1 MLKLEELIQYLKII
15 LGNDLAT
22 EDNELIEKLGKAA
35 IEQVESNLRPGVAV
49 KNGEHNLLMLCVS
62 ITYYQYALITAQ
74 KQAQAVKVGDVSVQ
88 YNGEKWIQAAQK
100 LKDYYYKATRK
111 YMRAKFVEFISV

>member
-35 IEQVESNLRPGVAV
+35 IEQVES
-49 KNGEHNLLMLCVS
+49 
-62 ITYYQYALITAQ
+62 I
-74 KQAQAVKVGDVSVQ
+74 
-88 YNGEKWIQAAQK
+88 
-100 LKDYYYKATRK
+100 
-111 YMRAKFVEFISV
+111 